1 MPGPTLSFGYELIH
15 LLVHSMGAFHT
26 CYWFCFVGNQLCS
39 LTSWL
44 EHRWATLLPGVIA
57 SSSGKIGLEDT
68 HHSGWEYD
76 SAPCLGVGK
85 LVSRVNKTPPLK
97 IRIRQ
102 ICSPPSSQLGSADE
116 QSCWL
121 GLLLGH
127 CSMSLVCQDLC
138 AGCCKPFP
146 SSLSQ
151 SDSLW
156 LSPTDFPAIFVVQDQ
171 SRGFHKMT
179 HNAGWG

>member
-15 LLVHSMGAFHT
+15 LFVHSTGTFHT

-39 LTSWL
+39 PTSWL
-44 EHRWATLLPGVIA
+44 EHHWATLLPEVIA

-85 LVSRVNKTPPLK
+85 LGSRANKTPLK

-138 AGCCKPFP
+138 AGCCEPLPLFSVTVRFP
-146 SSLSQ
+146 VVE
-151 SDSLW
+151 
-156 LSPTDFPAIFVVQDQ
+156 PHRFPIFVVQDQ

-179 HNAGWG
+179 QNTGSG